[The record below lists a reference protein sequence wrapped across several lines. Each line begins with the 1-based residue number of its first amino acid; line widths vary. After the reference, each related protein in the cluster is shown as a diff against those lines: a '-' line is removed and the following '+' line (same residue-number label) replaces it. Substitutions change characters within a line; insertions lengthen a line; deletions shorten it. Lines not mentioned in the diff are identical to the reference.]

1 MLCVVCT
8 LAEFLNADQD
18 RYGDSRENTRAA
30 IDELNDV
37 LRMLFPIVPHKSHLL
52 LRQTNHIRRVGN
64 FLSTTPRHFE
74 TSIQSIDQLATAE
87 NLPNLEDVK
96 GSDHAQ
102 EKEEKSEHL
111 FANPSP
117 PLIPIES
124 RMAVGPTSQGHRQG
138 LSNEHPFWFRQA
150 KPTSS
155 LQALLLAREQADSPK
170 GANAAQVHQRM
181 HSAGGAQQSAHQ
193 PHVPSLKEHYF
204 HGLAGA
210 HLGTGHAPSKLL
222 ELTTP
227 ALGKR
232 GPECM
237 RRCIMQRLLHPVQCH
252 SLC

>member
-1 MLCVVCT
+1 MCYI
-8 LAEFLNADQD
+8 LAEFLNADPD

-52 LRQTNHIRRVGN
+52 LRQTNHIRRFGN

-87 NLPNLEDVK
+87 NLPNVEDKHVK

-102 EKEEKSEHL
+102 EKEEKSGHL
-111 FANPSP
+111 FANPSS
-117 PLIPIES
+117 LIPIES
-124 RMAVGPTSQGHRQG
+124 RMAVGLTSQGHIQEQ
-138 LSNEHPFWFRQA
+138 SHEQPFWFSQP
-150 KPTSS
+150 KPTH
-155 LQALLLAREQADSPK
+155 LQALLLAREHADSPK
-170 GANAAQVHQRM
+170 GSNAGEVHQRM
-181 HSAGGAQQSAHQ
+181 HSAGGAQHSHQ
-193 PHVPSLKEHYF
+193 PHLPSLKEHYS
-204 HGLAGA
+204 HGLPGT
-210 HLGTGHAPSKLL
+210 HLGTGNAPSKLF